1 MSTVPHSW
9 AGNVGYSPL
18 TIDSIQIEGNSK
30 TKRSVIL
37 RELTFMQDSVYD
49 YYGFELY
56 KIPRSVSNLKNLDL
70 FNDISIE
77 LDAQGNHDEGWHGT
91 IHIRVIEKNYFWPL
105 PFVEFADRN
114 LNQWYSL
121 DLQPYRTN
129 FGLYLFK
136 NNVWGLNH
144 TAKFTFGFG
153 YTNTLA
159 FQYIAPYIDKQKKL
173 GFDIDIRQKTNRE
186 IQLEEQ
192 NDREVFYRDFDRNLI
207 RSRWIKT
214 RLRYRPK
221 LYLNHVL
228 EINTENLNVD
238 TVVTRMNPD
247 FLAGENETQQL
258 YSLRYGVD
266 YSRVNNIL
274 FPMQGIAYK
283 AILGGHSL
291 AGQFNYGSVETG
303 LSLYFPVL
311 YAFDNRLFAA
321 VTGYVSHKT
330 SNRLPYNLNKAL
342 GYDHYIR
349 GYENN
354 IFLSPTLAYAKY
366 ELRYLIIKERDFHLR
381 YMPLKAYKD
390 MATKSYLS
398 FFIDDGGT
406 QDRRLR
412 GYGIG
417 LNTVFYYD
425 KVFRF
430 EYSWNKEGD
439 SGVKIHLEKAF

>member
-1 MSTVPHSW
+1 MGTTVPFM
-9 AGNVGYSPL
+9 PF
-18 TIDSIQIEGNSK
+18 TIDSIHIEGNTK
-30 TKRSVIL
+30 TRASVIL
-37 RELTFMQDSVYD
+37 RELSFEQDSTYD
-49 YYGFELY
+49 YNNFQHYH
-56 KIPRSVSNLKNLDL
+56 IPRSVANLKNLDL
-70 FNDISIE
+70 FNDITIDFE
-77 LDAQGNHDEGWHGT
+77 AEGDDKG
-91 IHIRVIEKNYFWPL
+91 RSGKVIITLLEKNYLWPL

-159 FQYIAPYIDKQKKL
+159 FQYIAPYIDKKKKL

-186 IQLEEQ
+186 VQLEEL

-207 RSRWIKT
+207 RSRWVKT
-214 RLRYRPK
+214 RWRYRPK
-221 LYLNHVL
+221 LYLNHLVEL
-228 EINTENLNVD
+228 NAESLNVD
-238 TVVTRMNPD
+238 SIITFMNPD
-247 FLAGENETQQL
+247 FLRGQDHTQQL
-258 YSLRYGVD
+258 YSVRYGVD
-266 YSRVNNIL
+266 YAKVNNIL
-274 FPMQGIAYK
+274 FPMQGVAYN
-283 AILGGHSL
+283 IMVGGHSL
-291 AGQFNYGSVETG
+291 ANAFDYGSIESG
-303 LSLYFPVL
+303 LALYTKLPFL
-311 YAFDNRLFAA
+311 SNERLFAA
-321 VTGYVSHKT
+321 LTGYMSHKT
-330 SNRLPYNLNKAL
+330 SDQLPYNLNKAL
-342 GYDHYIR
+342 GYDHYVR

-354 IFLSPTLAYAKY
+354 IFLGPTYGYLKY

-390 MATKSYLS
+390 MVTKSYLS
-398 FFIDDGGT
+398 IFIDDGGT
-406 QDRRLR
+406 PDRRLT